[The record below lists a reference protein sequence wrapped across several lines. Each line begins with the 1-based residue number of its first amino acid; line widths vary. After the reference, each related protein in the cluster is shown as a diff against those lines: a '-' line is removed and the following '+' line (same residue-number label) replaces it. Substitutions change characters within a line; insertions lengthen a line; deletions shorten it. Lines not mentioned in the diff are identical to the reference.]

1 MKSFDER
8 MNWKELLFRS
18 WLYSTLYTYSR
29 LTDQHQHQHSVIS
42 RLRVLGIARFH
53 VLGPIVRSVI
63 CDGVVKRK
71 RSSPD
76 AALTSKGVRS
86 DAGLDFPSS
95 LIPKKLFLAR
105 GDLV

>member
-1 MKSFDER
+1 MK
-8 MNWKELLFRS
+8 
-18 WLYSTLYTYSR
+18 
-29 LTDQHQHQHSVIS
+29 
-42 RLRVLGIARFH
+42 
-53 VLGPIVRSVI
+53 
-63 CDGVVKRK
+63 VVKRK

-76 AALTSKGVRS
+76 AALTSKDVRS